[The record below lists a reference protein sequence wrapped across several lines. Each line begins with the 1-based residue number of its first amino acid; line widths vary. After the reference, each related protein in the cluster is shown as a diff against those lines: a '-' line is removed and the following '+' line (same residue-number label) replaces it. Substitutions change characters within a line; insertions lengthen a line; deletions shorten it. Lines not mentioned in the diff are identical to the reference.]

1 MAAMGQRVF
10 GAAASCALLLLLHQP
25 GLTYAETTT
34 TSATSFF
41 SELSACPASCGS
53 ASPRDWTVY
62 PSVSRLSF
70 CQEPMLF
77 DLNLYNPIKD
87 SSSGSN
93 VRACTVGGGSDNT
106 KSTRRETSDGDDDVD
121 ACSPS
126 VAPTTTA
133 LEFGLRGPAAA
144 ADAKDTTSAL
154 NHLQEYLGSST
165 DCTKR
170 IMLGASNGTIVGV
183 YAGGAFSKTAAQA
196 VIQEIQS
203 RSQLGGA
210 SSAASMMTVQLC
222 GGPRDRHHVLGA
234 AVSLD
239 GDIAAVQATLAAW
252 NNGTCAGGFDKVETL
267 SPIEITEVPQ
277 HRRNATASLTSSNL
291 TTHHQQANS
300 QRPSGH
306 LLSRAASGYCTT
318 RTVEDGDSCWS
329 LSNACGISL
338 DEFYKFTP
346 ADKCSSLQKGQK
358 VCCDKG
364 SLKPLRQDNGTCY
377 THTVEAGDNCYE
389 IGLPWTL
396 SMQDV
401 ADLNDKKTWGWS
413 GCGNLPVGLQ
423 ICLSEAPAELSNAVC
438 GPQKPGTKFD
448 GPVTDTEALAHLN
461 PCPLN
466 SCCNIWGQC
475 GIDESFCTVSTG
487 PTENPGTSQ
496 AGVFGCI
503 SNCGTDIVGN
513 DSPPAQFQRVGYYE
527 TYNWGRECLHQR
539 AAGANTI
546 GYTHMHWA
554 FGSVDMDMN
563 VFIEDQY
570 GQWKDFMALKDVK
583 KIASFGGW
591 GFSTEVA
598 TYAVLRAA
606 MAPERRQSFVASL
619 VAFVQES
626 GVDGID
632 FDWEYP
638 GAPDIPGIPAGQPS
652 DPVNYLATLKDLRN
666 ALPDHVSISIAAP
679 ASFWYL
685 RPFPIKDISE
695 VVDYIVF
702 MSYDLH
708 GQWDY
713 GSTWASQGCAAG
725 NCLRSHVNQTEVLLG
740 LSMITKAGVSPTK
753 IMVGES
759 SYGRSFNMAS
769 ADCTG
774 PTCLYTGSSSQSDA
788 TPGRCTN
795 TGGYLANAEINEI
808 IADTSRSVK
817 SWHDDETAS
826 DYLVYDDL
834 QWVAYMSSETKE
846 ARREKWK
853 NLNFLGTIDWATDL
867 QEFSSADSLGPSGDY
882 DQDVCVNVF
891 DNMIWDWVN
900 PAVAAPVNCTNL
912 LQPSPLPSVVT
923 LTAFTTITFV
933 SGGQVSTR
941 DISTAFPVSEVNFQ
955 PFTVGDADVVDGS
968 VLVYHPVPRVTA
980 DPIKIQVP
988 PGWTVTSAGGK
999 PGETPPSATTIGLP
1013 HQQQPG
1019 GGGGGA
1025 SNTATTTS
1033 TSSDAAGFLL
1043 IPWLPTVSYPLP
1055 PMVTPKIVAPTS
1067 LPPDDRRPVP
1077 APPVPNVKD
1086 CTGAGCGRG
1095 DDCVGDDCI
1104 RGGDC
1109 IGSDCTVGGLCR
1121 GPACV
1126 RGGQCIGD
1134 KCTEGGGCEGDGCVE
1149 GGGCSGPSCNQ
1160 GGGCKGSGC
1169 NKGGDCVQS
1178 PLQDCGSGGCTGP
1191 NCGCVGMWCANR
1203 ITIDVLPP
1211 MTKGPEPPKAR
1222 PTCLTG
1228 CPTLPRDKP
1237 CNLQQCPP
1245 GRMPTAPRCTAQ
1257 TAARD
1262 CTEEVSSMAVQ
1273 TVPTTSWSTTTRT
1286 YCDTTMGCDGRDRTT
1301 TTTVTTSE
1309 EPAPT
1314 VSMVEYWSLPEVADM
1329 SPADHDA
1336 MVAEFDEWLEMI
1348 ETVPEEPK
1356 PAPKP
1361 DPQPDPQPEAPPH
1374 KPDALCRMWDAY
1386 AAWQFQ
1392 IILDG
1397 WGDES
1402 KLRKEE
1408 GGCGAMAVWEWH
1420 KPTVALPFPNVIF
1433 SLPFLMKSGCVERA
1447 IVSAGGPKI
1456 ECEKMGAVD
1465 APSQRRRRR
1474 HQEAV
1479 LAQMR
1484 VVEKPRPFTA
1494 EEMARMTRVYGPV
1507 DPGVVPQYE
1516 TMHWNTTGAANATS
1530 GDTLLR

>member
-1 MAAMGQRVF
+1 MASSGLRAL

-25 GLTYAETTT
+25 SLTYAETTT
-34 TSATSFF
+34 ATTSFF
-41 SELSACPASCGS
+41 SELSPCPASCGT
-53 ASPRDWTVY
+53 ALPRDWTVY
-62 PSVSRLSF
+62 PSASRLSF
-70 CQEPMLF
+70 CPEPMLF
-77 DLNLYNPIKD
+77 DLNLYNPVN
-87 SSSGSN
+87 GSCN
-93 VRACTVGGGSDNT
+93 VRACTVGSGPVNT
-106 KSTRRETSDGDDDVD
+106 KGTRRETSDDGDDSK
-121 ACSPS
+121 ACSTS
-126 VAPTTTA
+126 VSPTTAA
-133 LEFGLRGPAAA
+133 LEFGRRGPT
-144 ADAKDTTSAL
+144 ADARNAIGAL
-154 NHLQEYLGSST
+154 NHVQEYLDSST

-183 YAGGAFSKTAAQA
+183 YAGSALSKMAAQA

-203 RSQLGGA
+203 QSQLGA
-210 SSAASMMTVQLC
+210 SAASMMAVQLC
-222 GGPRDRHHVLGA
+222 GASRDRHHVLGA
-234 AVSLD
+234 AVSLN

-267 SPIEITEVPQ
+267 SPVEIMETPQ
-277 HRRNATASLTSSNL
+277 HRRNATASLTSSNS
-291 TTHHQQANS
+291 TTRHHQPDS
-300 QRPSGH
+300 LRTSGH
-306 LLSRAASGYCTT
+306 LLARASGYCTT
-318 RTVEDGDSCWS
+318 QTVEDGDSCWS
-329 LSNACGISL
+329 LANACGISL

-346 ADKCSSLQKGQK
+346 EDRCSTLQKGQK

-364 SLKPLRQDNGTCY
+364 SLKPLPQDNGTCY
-377 THTVEAGDNCYE
+377 THTVEAGDNCYD

-423 ICLSEAPAELSNAVC
+423 ICLSEGYPPAPAELSNAVC

-448 GPVTDTEALAHLN
+448 GPVTDTEALANLN

-475 GIDESFCTVSTG
+475 GIDDSFCTVSTG

-539 AAGANTI
+539 AAGSNTL

-563 VFIEDQY
+563 IFIDDQY
-570 GQWKDFMALKDVK
+570 GQWKDFMALKDTK

-606 MAPERRQSFVASL
+606 MAPERRESFIANL
-619 VAFVQES
+619 VAFVQKS

-638 GAPDIPGIPAGQPS
+638 GAPDIPGIPAGQPT
-652 DPVNYLATLKDLRN
+652 DPSNYLATLKGLRK
-666 ALPDHVSISIAAP
+666 ALPDHISISIAAP

-685 RPFPIKDISE
+685 RPFPIKEISE

-740 LSMITKAGVSPTK
+740 LSMITKAGVSSTK

-759 SYGRSFNMAS
+759 SYGRSFNMAT
-769 ADCTG
+769 AGCTG
-774 PTCLYTGSSSQSDA
+774 PACLYTGSSSQSDA

-808 IADTSRSVK
+808 MADKSRSVQ

-826 DYLVYDDL
+826 DYMVYDDL
-834 QWVAYMSSETKE
+834 QWVAYMSAETKE

-853 NLNFLGTIDWATDL
+853 KLNFLGTIDWATDL
-867 QEFSSADSLGPSGDY
+867 QEFSSADSLGPSGDF
-882 DQDVCVNVF
+882 DQDTCVKVF

-933 SGGQVSTR
+933 SGGQISTT

-980 DPIKIQVP
+980 DPIALHVP
-988 PGWTVTSAGGK
+988 PGWTVTAAGGK

-1013 HQQQPG
+1013 HEQPG
-1019 GGGGGA
+1019 GGV
-1025 SNTATTTS
+1025 SSTTT

-1067 LPPDDRRPVP
+1067 LPADDRRPVP
-1077 APPVPNVKD
+1077 APPLSNVKD

-1095 DDCVGDDCI
+1095 DDCVGDECS

-1109 IGSDCTVGGLCR
+1109 IGPDCTIGGQCR

-1134 KCTEGGGCEGDGCVE
+1134 KCTQGGGCEGDGCVE
-1149 GGGCSGPSCNQ
+1149 GGGCSGPSCSQ

-1169 NKGGDCVQS
+1169 NKGGDCVKT

-1203 ITIDVLPP
+1203 ITISVLPP
-1211 MTKGPEPPKAR
+1211 PPTSGPSPPQGQADLPDGLPNPAHLRAR
-1222 PTCLTG
+1222 RL
-1228 CPTLPRDKP
+1228 RQA
-1237 CNLQQCPP
+1237 LQS
-1245 GRMPTAPRCTAQ
+1245 
-1257 TAARD
+1257 AA
-1262 CTEEVSSMAVQ
+1262 
-1273 TVPTTSWSTTTRT
+1273 VPTRPHAH
-1286 YCDTTMGCDGRDRTT
+1286 G
-1301 TTTVTTSE
+1301 
-1309 EPAPT
+1309 AP
-1314 VSMVEYWSLPEVADM
+1314 VY
-1329 SPADHDA
+1329 H
-1336 MVAEFDEWLEMI
+1336 
-1348 ETVPEEPK
+1348 
-1356 PAPKP
+1356 
-1361 DPQPDPQPEAPPH
+1361 
-1374 KPDALCRMWDAY
+1374 
-1386 AAWQFQ
+1386 
-1392 IILDG
+1392 
-1397 WGDES
+1397 
-1402 KLRKEE
+1402 
-1408 GGCGAMAVWEWH
+1408 
-1420 KPTVALPFPNVIF
+1420 
-1433 SLPFLMKSGCVERA
+1433 
-1447 IVSAGGPKI
+1447 AGG
-1456 ECEKMGAVD
+1456 GARLHRDGEQYGRADDTHHQLVYHNPD
-1465 APSQRRRRR
+1465 SLRHHHGLRRSGPDDDDHRDHKQRAGSHRSA
-1474 HQEAV
+1474 H
-1479 LAQMR
+1479 R
-1484 VVEKPRPFTA
+1484 VF
-1494 EEMARMTRVYGPV
+1494 
-1507 DPGVVPQYE
+1507 
-1516 TMHWNTTGAANATS
+1516 
-1530 GDTLLR
+1530 